1 VSSSVWLPAI
11 LGFVAGVLGSL
22 FAPWV
27 HWAIEKRRS
36 RFEYRRGLV
45 RTWRETMD
53 ACLREERDF
62 KATAAYL
69 SLRPHLDAD
78 VLNKVETG
86 RGLYSASAARP
97 GDAKHRFLVDEI
109 ARVEQKWDLV

>member
-1 VSSSVWLPAI
+1 
-11 LGFVAGVLGSL
+11 
-22 FAPWV
+22 
-27 HWAIEKRRS
+27 
-36 RFEYRRGLV
+36 
-45 RTWRETMD
+45 MD

-69 SLRPHLDAD
+69 SLRPHLDAG

-97 GDAKHRFLVDEI
+97 GDAKHQFLVDEI